1 MIINDSPTNLI
12 KLHNKKYK
20 HISSSRFQPKKVIVF
35 DLDETIGSFS
45 DLAIL
50 CNYLEKLNYIITIKS
65 PIKITQPL
73 FNELLE
79 MYPEFIRYGM
89 LIIFEYL
96 KYKKKMGECYK
107 IFIYTN
113 NQHSKTWT
121 TYITNYIDFK
131 LNTVNLIDQI
141 ISAFKINNK
150 IVEPLRTTMKKT
162 YEDFIKCSLL
172 SKKVELAFI
181 DDTYYDKMNND
192 QIYYIQPLP
201 YYHYL
206 TNSEI
211 ISRFM
216 NISVF
221 HNITE
226 MEKEIIQKELRNVFS
241 IRNNI
246 TYEEFLIN
254 NKMNLVYN
262 NVYISKKI
270 MYYVKDFFYLTKRKV
285 KTKKH
290 KPIQKLNRFTHKNYK
305 V

>member
-1 MIINDSPTNLI
+1 MIINDSPNLI
-12 KLHNKKYK
+12 KLHNNKYK
-20 HISSSRFQPKKVIVF
+20 HIISKRLQPKKAVVF

-50 CNYLEKLNYIITIKS
+50 CNYLEKLNIITIE
-65 PIKITQPL
+65 PAIEITQPL
-73 FNELLE
+73 FNELLD
-79 MYPEFIRYGM
+79 MYPEFLRYGM

-96 KYKKKMGECYK
+96 KYKKKLGECYK

-113 NQHSKTWT
+113 NQHSKIWT

-131 LNTVNLIDQI
+131 LNSVKLIDQTI
-141 ISAFKINNK
+141 CAFKINNK

-172 SKKVELAFI
+172 SKRVELAFI
-181 DDTYYDKMNND
+181 DDTYYDKMNTD

-216 NISVF
+216 NVSVF

-226 MEKEIIQKELRNVFS
+226 MEKGIIQNELHNIFS
-241 IRNNI
+241 IRNDL
-246 TYEEFLIN
+246 TYEDFLIN
-254 NKMNLVYN
+254 NKMTLTHN
-262 NVYISKKI
+262 NIYISKKI
-270 MYYVKDFFYLTKRKV
+270 MYYVKDFFYLTKRKF

-290 KPIQKLNRFTHKNYK
+290 KPNQKLNRFTHKNYK